1 MLCPL
6 HFLQHGVIMNQA
18 GAKHKNLP
26 VGRPFLKTILM
37 FVCTIDIKSIPEGLY
52 PLYSL
57 PFPAPSCEQ
66 RVLLPERVR
75 PAVCEE
81 LTQRARVRKAVS
93 SRSHGVG
100 RVPCLL
106 GISLVPMRTHVI
118 ANPTAG
124 RGRVRRLWPQIQS
137 HLDHALP
144 TCSVQ
149 WTEAP
154 GDATALTRTALRD
167 GVERVVA
174 VGGDGT
180 LHEVVNGFFAAD
192 GTPIASSARLT
203 PIACGTGNDFR
214 RSLGIPEAPDVGPLL
229 AQSRVRPVDLLRV
242 SSTAADGTK
251 QQRYAL
257 NVVSFGLSSRVVETI
272 HRGTV
277 PLPGRA
283 LQYLGAL
290 LYALVAH
297 RPIPIALHL
306 DGTPLPVSDIHLVA
320 VGNGH
325 TFGDGLKITPHAV
338 PDDGAL
344 DVTVLGDH
352 SLWPLLRHLPRLY
365 RGTHLSLDAMTSHR
379 GRRLTARSPRTE
391 PVWLEADGELVG
403 HLPATIEVVPQALRL
418 QC

>member
-174 VGGDGT
+174 HQV
-180 LHEVVNGFFAAD
+180 LQVVA
-192 GTPIASSARLT
+192 
-203 PIACGTGNDFR
+203 
-214 RSLGIPEAPDVGPLL
+214 
-229 AQSRVRPVDLLRV
+229 
-242 SSTAADGTK
+242 
-251 QQRYAL
+251 
-257 NVVSFGLSSRVVETI
+257 
-272 HRGTV
+272 
-277 PLPGRA
+277 
-283 LQYLGAL
+283 YL
-290 LYALVAH
+290 
-297 RPIPIALHL
+297 
-306 DGTPLPVSDIHLVA
+306 
-320 VGNGH
+320 
-325 TFGDGLKITPHAV
+325 
-338 PDDGAL
+338 
-344 DVTVLGDH
+344 
-352 SLWPLLRHLPRLY
+352 
-365 RGTHLSLDAMTSHR
+365 
-379 GRRLTARSPRTE
+379 
-391 PVWLEADGELVG
+391 
-403 HLPATIEVVPQALRL
+403 
-418 QC
+418 